1 MNPIEVSDSLSN
13 AEEQIERAAKT
24 IGKGK
29 RREVFEAIYKHKSKI
44 KTVAAIAEKTNLTR
58 MRVLQEGRH
67 LAQRG
72 IVRQAKKDDDTAYEK
87 IDFFQAH
94 KKQILRFAAN
104 PKTLAKI
111 PTKRKVTVALPKS
124 VTISSAGA
132 RVNRITVDDIGSFQK
147 VKKVKIAGS
156 LPASMTEK
164 QFKDGVQSILGE
176 PGEFKDW
183 GGEKGDLYTTR
194 LRIGGKRMAAAFAFK
209 GPGEKGKLVPGRMG
223 KNGDQ
228 AQRLFQEEAEV
239 FLVQHWREI
248 DPSVIELMRSLAVAK
263 SVTTGKRIWYGVIDG
278 TDSQRVC
285 SAYPGHFRKKS
296 GRKALIR
303 D

>member
-1 MNPIEVSDSLSN
+1 VNAIEVSDSLSN
-13 AEEQIERAAKT
+13 TEEQIERAAKT

-29 RREVFEAIYKHKSKI
+29 RRVVFEAIYEHKSKI
-44 KTVAAIAEKTNLTR
+44 KTVAAIAEKTHLTR
-58 MRVLQEGRH
+58 MRILQEGRH
-67 LAQRG
+67 LVQRG
-72 IVRQAKKDDDTAYEK
+72 IVRQARKDGDTAYEK
-87 IDFFQAH
+87 IDFFHAH
-94 KKQILRFAAN
+94 KKQILRLAAN
-104 PKTLAKI
+104 PKRLVKL
-111 PTKRKVTVALPKS
+111 PTKRKVVTVVLPKS
-124 VTISSAGA
+124 VTISSTGA

-164 QFKDGVQSILGE
+164 QFKEGVQLIIGE
-176 PGEFKDW
+176 PGKFKDW

-194 LRIGGKRMAAAFAFK
+194 LRVGGKRRAAAFAFK
-209 GPGEKGKLVPGRMG
+209 GPGEKRKLVPGRMG

-228 AQRLFQEEAEV
+228 AQRLFQEEADV

-263 SVTTGKRIWYGVIDG
+263 SVTTGKPIWYGVIDG

-285 SAYPGHFRKKS
+285 SAYPGHFRKTS
-296 GRKALIR
+296 NRKR
-303 D
+303 